1 MLAVRRKSVIT
12 KVVNKCRSKWFE
24 KRLLAW
30 RVCQRIG
37 DPLLA
42 QQTYRTAFPQSKP
55 KSISEIRELNL
66 SVLRDMVELV
76 KELLTVKAGFGWTA
90 TAINATRN
98 YVTALATC
106 DGDDDITE
114 DEIEE
119 RVNHDIERMVLR
131 ADFYGH
137 Q

>member
-1 MLAVRRKSVIT
+1 MLAVRRKSVMT
-12 KVVNKCRSKWFE
+12 KAVNSCRSKWFE

-66 SVLRDMVELV
+66 SVLRDIEIV
-76 KELLTVKAGFGWTA
+76 KELLKVNAGFGWTTLVINSTRSYITA
-90 TAINATRN
+90 TT
-98 YVTALATC
+98 
-106 DGDDDITE
+106 DEDDDITE
-114 DEIEE
+114 EEIEM
-119 RVNHDIERMVLR
+119 RVDHDIERLIMRSYLH
-131 ADFYGH
+131 A

>member
-1 MLAVRRKSVIT
+1 MLAVRRKSVLT

-30 RVCQRIG
+30 RVCQRVSE
-37 DPLLA
+37 PLLA
-42 QQTYRTAFPQSKP
+42 HQTYRAAFPQSKP
-55 KSISEIRELNL
+55 KSIAEIRELNL
-66 SVLRDMVELV
+66 SVLRDIEIV
-76 KELLTVKAGFGWTA
+76 KELLTVNAGFGWTA
-90 TAINATRN
+90 TAINATRD
-98 YVTALATC
+98 YVTALATS

-119 RVNHDIERMVLR
+119 RVSHDIERMVIR
-131 ADFYGH
+131 ANFMGR

>member
-1 MLAVRRKSVIT
+1 MLAVRRKSVVT
-12 KVVNKCRSKWFE
+12 KAVNRCRSKWFE

-42 QQTYRTAFPQSKP
+42 QQTYRTAFPQSNP

-66 SVLRDMVELV
+66 SVLRDIEIV
-76 KELLTVKAGFGWTA
+76 KELLKVNAGFGWTTLVINSTRSYITA
-90 TAINATRN
+90 TT
-98 YVTALATC
+98 
-106 DGDDDITE
+106 DEDDDITE
-114 DEIEE
+114 EEIEI
-119 RVNHDIERMVLR
+119 RMDHDIERLIMRSTLH
-131 ADFYGH
+131 A

>member
-1 MLAVRRKSVIT
+1 MLAVRRKTAIT
-12 KVVNKCRSKWFE
+12 KVVNRCRSKWFE

-30 RVCQRIG
+30 RVCQRVG

-42 QQTYRTAFPQSKP
+42 QQTYRAAFPQSKP
-55 KSISEIRELNL
+55 KSIAEIRELNL
-66 SVLRDMVELV
+66 SVLRDIEIV
-76 KELLTVKAGFGWTA
+76 KELLTVRAGFGWTS

-98 YVTALATC
+98 YVTALATS

-119 RVNHDIERMVLR
+119 RVSHDIERMVIR
-131 ADFYGH
+131 ANFMGR